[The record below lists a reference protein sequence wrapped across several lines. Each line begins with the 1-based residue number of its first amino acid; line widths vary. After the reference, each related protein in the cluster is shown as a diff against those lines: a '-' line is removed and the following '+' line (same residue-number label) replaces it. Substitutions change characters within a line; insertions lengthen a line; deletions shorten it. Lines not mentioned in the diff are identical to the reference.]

1 MSDSAPELPEAT
13 GYFEHME
20 FYEDVEV
27 GQTYECGSIT
37 VTEDDIVTFAEQFD
51 PLTMHTDPER
61 AAEESIYGSLIAA
74 GFHTAA
80 ISTRLFVDCFL
91 SKTATLGGKGI
102 DELRWHEPVRPGD
115 RLSIQA
121 EVLDLETET
130 DSRGLARIRIETSNG
145 DGEVALSMIPLVM
158 FARKT
163 D

>member
-1 MSDSAPELPEAT
+1 MTL
-13 GYFEHME
+13 YFEDLAVGDSWE
-20 FYEDVEV
+20 SDEYE
-27 GQTYECGSIT
+27 
-37 VTEDDIVTFAEQFD
+37 VTESEIIEFAEQYD
-51 PLTMHTDPER
+51 PQWFHTDPER

-91 SKTATLGGKGI
+91 SDTATLGGKGI

-121 EVLDLETET
+121 EVLDLEPES
-130 DSRGLARIRIETSNG
+130 DSRGLARIRIETSNH

-158 FARKT
+158 FARR
-163 D
+163 DGN

>member
-1 MSDSAPELPEAT
+1 MT
-13 GYFEHME
+13 IYFEDLTVGDTWE
-20 FYEDVEV
+20 SDEYE
-27 GQTYECGSIT
+27 
-37 VTEDDIVTFAEQFD
+37 VTESEIIEFAEQYD
-51 PLTMHTDPER
+51 PQWFHTDPER

-91 SKTATLGGKGI
+91 SETATLGGKGI
-102 DELRWHEPVRPGD
+102 DKLRWHEPVRPGD
-115 RLSIQA
+115 RLSIRA
-121 EVLDLETET
+121 EILELEPETE
-130 DSRGLARIRIETSNG
+130 SRGLARIRIETSNG

>member
-1 MSDSAPELPEAT
+1 MT
-13 GYFEHME
+13 IYFEE
-20 FYEDVEV
+20 LAVGDTWKSDEYE
-27 GQTYECGSIT
+27 
-37 VTEDDIVTFAEQFD
+37 VTESEIIEFAEQYD
-51 PLTMHTDPER
+51 PQWFHTDPER

-121 EVLDLETET
+121 EVLDLEPETE
-130 DSRGLARIRIETSNG
+130 SRGLARIRIETSNQDG
-145 DGEVALSMIPLVM
+145 DVALSMIPLVM

>member
-1 MSDSAPELPEAT
+1 MTL
-13 GYFEHME
+13 YFEDLAVGDTWE
-20 FYEDVEV
+20 SDEYE
-27 GQTYECGSIT
+27 
-37 VTEDDIVTFAEQFD
+37 VTESEIIEFAEQYD
-51 PLTMHTDPER
+51 PQWFHTDPER

-91 SKTATLGGKGI
+91 SETATLGGKGI
-102 DELRWHEPVRPGD
+102 DKLRWHEPVRPGD

>member
-1 MSDSAPELPEAT
+1 MT
-13 GYFEHME
+13 IYFEDLTVGDTWE
-20 FYEDVEV
+20 SDEYE
-27 GQTYECGSIT
+27 
-37 VTEDDIVTFAEQFD
+37 VTESEIIEFAEQYD
-51 PLTMHTDPER
+51 PQWFHTDPER

-102 DELRWHEPVRPGD
+102 DKLRWHEPVRPGD
-115 RLSIQA
+115 RLSIRA
-121 EVLDLETET
+121 EILELEPETE
-130 DSRGLARIRIETSNG
+130 SRGLARIRIETSNQDG
-145 DGEVALSMIPLVM
+145 DVALSMVPLVM